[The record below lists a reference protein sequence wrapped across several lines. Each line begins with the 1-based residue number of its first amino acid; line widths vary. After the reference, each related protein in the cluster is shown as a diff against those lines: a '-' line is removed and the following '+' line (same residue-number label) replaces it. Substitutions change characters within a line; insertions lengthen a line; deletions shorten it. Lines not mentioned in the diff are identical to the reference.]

1 MCLFSC
7 FTLAHSYRRYS
18 KSGAEEK
25 VHFMTYYMKPVQI
38 VSSFR
43 SFLSTVLSELNRL
56 FETVFLLIGT
66 LKLVK
71 NVTHKRLRYLASK
84 SNKVGNE
91 NT

>member
-1 MCLFSC
+1 MSC
-7 FTLAHSYRRYS
+7 FSLHFGELVLAHSYRRYS

-43 SFLSTVLSELNRL
+43 SFLLTVLKELNRS
-56 FETVFLLIGT
+56 

-71 NVTHKRLRYLASK
+71 KVTRK
-84 SNKVGNE
+84 
-91 NT
+91 

>member
-43 SFLSTVLSELNRL
+43 PFLFTVLKELNRL
-56 FETVFLLIGT
+56 FENSFPINLYFEISQ
-66 LKLVK
+66 K
-71 NVTHKRLRYLASK
+71 
-84 SNKVGNE
+84 GNP
-91 NT
+91 